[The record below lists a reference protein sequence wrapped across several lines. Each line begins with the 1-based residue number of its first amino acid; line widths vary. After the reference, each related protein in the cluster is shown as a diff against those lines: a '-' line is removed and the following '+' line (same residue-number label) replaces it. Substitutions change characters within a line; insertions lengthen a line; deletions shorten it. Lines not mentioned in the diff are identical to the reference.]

1 MISRLVRKLEKFA
14 ALSDAEKRALAASVQ
29 ATRHLG
35 PREDFLSEDGRPKG
49 VNLLVDGFACRY
61 KLLPN
66 GRRQIVGY
74 FLPGDTC
81 DLRVY
86 LLKTIDHSL
95 GTVTAATIAQLSHE
109 ALIEIFDTFP
119 TLKRALWWSTLVD
132 EAIAREWIVNVGQ
145 RTGYERMAHLLCEV
159 FHRLQNVGLASADG
173 CDFMLTQQDLADTV
187 ALSPVHVNR
196 VLQELRQ
203 AKLITLRDKRL
214 TILDLRGLQTAAH
227 FSPNYLQLEMIDG
240 QEVAYAV

>member
-14 ALSDAEKRALAASVQ
+14 VLSDAEKRALAAAVQ
-29 ATRHLG
+29 STRQLAS
-35 PREDFLSEDGRPKG
+35 REDFLSEDGRAKG

-86 LLKTIDHSL
+86 LLKHIDHSMAA
-95 GTVTAATIAQLSHE
+95 VTAATIAHLSHD
-109 ALIEIFDTFP
+109 ALLAIFETFP

-159 FHRLQNVGLASADG
+159 FHRLKAVGLATSDG
-173 CDFMLTQQDLADTV
+173 CDLPLTQQDLADTV

-214 TILDLRGLQTAAH
+214 TILDLAGLQAAAH
-227 FSPNYLQLEMIDG
+227 FSPNYLQLEMIDS
-240 QEVAYAV
+240 QEMAYAF

>member
-14 ALSDAEKRALAASVQ
+14 VLSDAEKRALAAAAQS
-29 ATRHLG
+29 TRQLA
-35 PREDFLSEDGRPKG
+35 PREDFLSENSRPKG

-61 KLLPN
+61 KLLPD

-86 LLKTIDHSL
+86 LVKRIDHSI
-95 GTVTAATIAQLSHE
+95 GTVTAATIAHLSHD
-109 ALIEIFDTFP
+109 ALVAIFDNFP
-119 TLKRALWWSTLVD
+119 TLKRALWWSTIVD

-159 FHRLQNVGLASADG
+159 FHRLQNVGLTTGDS
-173 CDFMLTQQDLADTV
+173 CDFPLTQQDLADTV

-203 AKLITLRDKRL
+203 AKLIVLRDKRL
-214 TILDLRGLQTAAH
+214 TILDLDGLKEAAH
-227 FSPNYLQLEMIDG
+227 FSANYLELEMIEDP
-240 QEVAYAV
+240 EMAYAL

>member
-1 MISRLVRKLEKFA
+1 MISRLIRKLEQFST
-14 ALSDAEKRALAASVQ
+14 LSSTEKHALAAAVQ
-29 ATRHLG
+29 STRQLG
-35 PREDFLSEDGRPKG
+35 AREDFLIQNGRPKG

-61 KLLPN
+61 KLLHD

-86 LLKTIDHSL
+86 LLKRIDHSI
-95 GTVTAATIAQLSHE
+95 GTVTPVTIAHLSHE
-109 ALIEIFDTFP
+109 ALVDIFENFP

-132 EAIAREWIVNVGQ
+132 EAITREWIVNVGQ

-159 FHRLQNVGLASADG
+159 FHRLRVVGLADADG
-173 CDFMLTQQDLADTV
+173 CDFPLTQHDLADTV

-203 AKLITLRDKRL
+203 AKLIVLREKRL
-214 TILDLRGLQTAAH
+214 TILDLDGLKAVAH
-227 FSPNYLQLEMIDG
+227 FSPSYLQLETI
-240 QEVAYAV
+240 ESPELSHVF